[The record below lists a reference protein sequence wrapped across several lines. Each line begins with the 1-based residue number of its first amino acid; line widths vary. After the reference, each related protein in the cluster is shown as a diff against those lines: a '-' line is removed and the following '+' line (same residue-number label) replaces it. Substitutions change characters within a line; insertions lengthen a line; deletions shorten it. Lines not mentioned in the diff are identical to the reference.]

1 MTFSHCRT
9 KTVLWIVATLAG
21 VAAVVF
27 YWFFDPLQT
36 AWMPR
41 CPFRLLTGWS
51 CPACG
56 NQRALHALLHG
67 HIAEAWHFNRFLIL
81 SLPYFAAVLW
91 TTFSH
96 GTLARRW
103 RSIVQHPQVIMAFFG
118 LTVGWWIGRNIF
130 DV

>member
-1 MTFSHCRT
+1 MIFSHSRT
-9 KTVLWIVATLAG
+9 KTVLWVVATLVG

-27 YWFFDPLQT
+27 YWYFDPRQT
-36 AWMPR
+36 VWMPR

-81 SLPYFAAVLW
+81 SIPYFVVVLW
-91 TTFSH
+91 TAFSH
-96 GTLARRW
+96 GVRARRW
-103 RSIVQHPQVIMAFFG
+103 RPIVQHPRVIMTFFW
-118 LTVGWWIGRNIF
+118 LTIVWWIGRNILGI
-130 DV
+130 

>member
-9 KTVLWIVATLAG
+9 KTVLWIVATLVG
-21 VAAVVF
+21 VAAVLF
-27 YWFFDPLQT
+27 YWHFDPLQT

-67 HIAEAWHFNRFLIL
+67 HPAEAWHFNRFLIL
-81 SLPYFAAVLW
+81 SIPYFAAVLW
-91 TTFSH
+91 TTFSR
-96 GTLARRW
+96 GARARRW
-103 RSIVQHPQVIMAFFG
+103 RPVFQHPQVIMAFFW
-118 LTVGWWIGRNIF
+118 LTVIWWIGRNIF
-130 DV
+130 GI

>member
-1 MTFSHCRT
+1 MTFSNCRT
-9 KTVLWIVATLAG
+9 KTFLWIVATLAG
-21 VAAVVF
+21 VAAVAF

-41 CPFRLLTGWS
+41 CPFHLLTGWS

-67 HIAEAWHFNRFLIL
+67 QIAEAWHFNRFLIL

-91 TTFSH
+91 TTFSR
-96 GTLARRW
+96 GTRARRW
-103 RSIVQHPQVIMAFFG
+103 RPIVQHPQVIMAFFG

-130 DV
+130 DI